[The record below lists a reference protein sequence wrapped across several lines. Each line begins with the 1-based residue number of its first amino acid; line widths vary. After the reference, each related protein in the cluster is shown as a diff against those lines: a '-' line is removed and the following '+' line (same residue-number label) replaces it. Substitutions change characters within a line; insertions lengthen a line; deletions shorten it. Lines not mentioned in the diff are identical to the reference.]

1 MVAVSADGG
10 RLHEEL
16 LLRLLARLDAVAGEV
31 QASHRDGQARGH
43 AAAVKLA
50 EVGAAGEAICA
61 RLDTLQAALAEAGT
75 RHDALAAR
83 VASLEQ
89 DRRLL
94 RVLSGGAIGLAGYL
108 GLDRLIGW
116 LRGHP

>member
-1 MVAVSADGG
+1 MAVSADGG
-10 RLHEEL
+10 RLQEEL
-16 LLRLLARLDAVAGEV
+16 LLRLLTRLDAVAGEV
-31 QASHRDGQARGH
+31 QASHRDGQARGQ
-43 AAAVKLA
+43 AAAVELA
-50 EVGAAGEAICA
+50 QVRAAGEAICA
-61 RLDTLQAALAEAGT
+61 RLDAMQAALAEAGA

-94 RVLSGGAIGLAGYL
+94 RLLSGGAIGLAGYL
-108 GLDRLIGW
+108 GLDRLLGW

>member
-1 MVAVSADGG
+1 MKVV
-10 RLHEEL
+10 
-16 LLRLLARLDAVAGEV
+16 
-31 QASHRDGQARGH
+31 
-43 AAAVKLA
+43 
-50 EVGAAGEAICA
+50 
-61 RLDTLQAALAEAGT
+61 
-75 RHDALAAR
+75 AAR

>member
-1 MVAVSADGG
+1 MSAEGG
-10 RLHEEL
+10 RLQEEL
-16 LLRLLARLDAVAGEV
+16 LLRLLTRLDAVAGEV

-43 AAAVKLA
+43 DVAVKLA
-50 EVGAAGEAICA
+50 EVRAAGETICE
-61 RLDTLQAALAEAGT
+61 RLDSMQAALAEAGT

-94 RVLSGGAIGLAGYL
+94 RLLSSLAVGLAGWL
-108 GLDRLIGW
+108 GLDRLLGW